1 MTQRLL
7 SIASSIT
14 AALILS
20 STASAQLPSPCYGWN
35 LGNTLE
41 STWGFPP
48 PTEALINSVANAG
61 FNTVRIP
68 CAWDFNSNQ
77 STNQINPAYMA
88 QVKQTVDW
96 CLARNLHVVLNCHWD
111 GGWLDHNLSGTVNP
125 TINAKMNTYW
135 SQIATAFA
143 GYDNRLLFAAANE
156 PPADNAAKM
165 AELMTYYQTF
175 INAVRSKGGHNSNR
189 WLVFS
194 GPNTDI
200 DLSDSLMNTLP
211 NDSTPGRMMVEVH
224 YYTPYQF
231 TLMSEDQSWGS
242 MFYFWGN
249 GYHST
254 TMPSRNATWG
264 EEAAMDALF
273 QKMKD
278 KFTSKGIPVIIGEFG
293 AYKRGNL
300 SGADAALNHASTT
313 YFNKTVVETAHRHGM
328 SPIFWN
334 TPGYL
339 FDWTTGAVNDQL
351 TIDSLTGRGALP
363 PPGSDGSAVVNG
375 TFKIVSRNGGKAL
388 EAAGFGTA
396 NGTQIQQWGYWGG
409 SNQKWSFTRNSDGTY
424 RILGVHSGKS
434 LDIDGWQSGDGTKVQ
449 LWDHFGSANQ
459 KFAVTRTSDGYFR
472 ITPQHAT
479 GSCLDVSGY
488 STADGAAVHL
498 WSWGWGANQQ
508 WAIQTP

>member
-7 SIASSIT
+7 TIASSLMAVLMFPT
-14 AALILS
+14 
-20 STASAQLPSPCYGWN
+20 TASAQLPSPCYGWN
-35 LGNTLE
+35 LGNTFE

-48 PTEALINSVANAG
+48 PTETLINSVANAG

-68 CAWDFNSNQ
+68 CAWNHNANQ
-77 STNQINPAYMA
+77 STYQINPAYMA

-96 CLARNLHVVLNCHWD
+96 CLARNLHIVLNCHWD
-111 GGWLDHNLSGTVNP
+111 GGWLERNLTGTFNP
-125 TINAKMNTYW
+125 TINAKMNSYW
-135 SQIATAFA
+135 SQIAEAFA
-143 GYDNRLLFAAANE
+143 GYDQRLLFAGANE
-156 PPADNAAKM
+156 PSVDSAAKM
-165 AELMTYYQTF
+165 AELNSYYQTF
-175 INAVRSKGGHNSNR
+175 INAVRSKGGNNSSR
-189 WLVFS
+189 WLVLS
-194 GPNTDI
+194 GPDTDI
-200 DLSDSLMNTLP
+200 DKTYSMMNTLP
-211 NDSTPGRMMVEVH
+211 ADPTPGRLMVEVH
-224 YYTPYQF
+224 YYSPYNF
-231 TLMSEDQSWGS
+231 TLMAEDLSWGN
-242 MFYFWGN
+242 MHYFWGT

-254 TMPSRNATWG
+254 TLPSRNSTWG
-264 EEAAMDALF
+264 DEAYMDATF

-278 KFTSKGIPVIIGEFG
+278 KFTSQGIPVIIGEFG
-293 AYKRGNL
+293 AYKRSGL
-300 SGADAALNHASTT
+300 TGADAALNHASTT

-328 SPIFWN
+328 APIFWN
-334 TPGYL
+334 TPSYL
-339 FDWTTGAVNDQL
+339 FNWTTGAVNDQL
-351 TIDSLTGRGALP
+351 TIDSLTGRGAMAP
-363 PPGSDGSAVVNG
+363 PASDGSAVANG

-434 LDIDGWQSGDGTKVQ
+434 LDIDGWQNGNGTKVQ

-459 KFAVTRTSDGYFR
+459 KFAITPVSDGYFR

-498 WSWGWGANQQ
+498 WSWGWAANQQ